1 MDKLSEKEKEVLK
14 LVAIG
19 LNNEEISLKINTTIH
34 TVKAHISS
42 IMKKLEVGNRT
53 KAAYYA
59 YKYKLLDDDEIY

>member
-14 LVAIG
+14 LVAVG
-19 LNNEEISLKINTTIH
+19 LNNEEISLKISTTIY

-42 IMKKLEVGNRT
+42 IMKKLGVENRT

-59 YKYKLLDDDEIY
+59 YKYKLLDEDVF